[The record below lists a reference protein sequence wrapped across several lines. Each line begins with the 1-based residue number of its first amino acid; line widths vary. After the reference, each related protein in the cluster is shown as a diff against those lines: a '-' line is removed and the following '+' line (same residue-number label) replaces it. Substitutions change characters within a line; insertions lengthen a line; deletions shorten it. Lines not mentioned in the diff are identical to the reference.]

1 MPIPVS
7 ACIICFN
14 EAKSIGT
21 ALDSLM
27 WCDDI
32 VVVDSGS
39 SDGTRDLVLA
49 HPSKPRF
56 ITHQW
61 PGYSA
66 QRKFATEQCRH
77 EWVLALDADEEC
89 SAELATLIAQL
100 TLQATQQTAQFRMP
114 RKNYLGG
121 RYVRCWSP
129 DYQTRLLNKSRVQW
143 EAQSAPEVRRPLQ
156 GYSTG
161 QLSGALLHNR
171 LTPFDWCD
179 FNDGPRMAEHAYI
192 LAQAMARN
200 GRRANWMQL
209 LLRPPVTFLKY
220 YILRGGF
227 LQGRFGLAICYKTT
241 VGVIL
246 KYTVLYASEQWNMQI
261 IDIPHRGQ
269 LGHTSPPDAN
279 ATHIDPLTPPA
290 GHLSGKLDSDS
301 NADASAG

>member
-1 MPIPVS
+1 
-7 ACIICFN
+7 
-14 EAKSIGT
+14 
-21 ALDSLM
+21 
-27 WCDDI
+27 
-32 VVVDSGS
+32 
-39 SDGTRDLVLA
+39 LVLA